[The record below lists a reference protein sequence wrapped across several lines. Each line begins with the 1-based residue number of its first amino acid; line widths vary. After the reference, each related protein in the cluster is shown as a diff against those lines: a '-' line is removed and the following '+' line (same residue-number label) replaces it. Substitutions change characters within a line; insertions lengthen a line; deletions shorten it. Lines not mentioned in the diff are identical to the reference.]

1 MEHIGFITKKTAKY
15 TLIWDKM
22 YQVPLPG
29 GRKVRVT
36 LGALRKAGWKIEP
49 WEHATPTPK
58 PNDVTPHSVSVQNV
72 CKAPSVSA

>member
-15 TLIWDKM
+15 TLIWDNKI

-29 GRKVRVT
+29 GNKTRVT

-49 WEHATPTPK
+49 WEHATEEGLALLNWK
-58 PNDVTPHSVSVQNV
+58 GD
-72 CKAPSVSA
+72 

>member
-29 GRKVRVT
+29 GRKIRVT

-49 WEHATPTPK
+49 WEHCSEEGLALLNGK
-58 PNDVTPHSVSVQNV
+58 GD
-72 CKAPSVSA
+72 